1 MEEQR
6 LEGPRLNPLSGTTRQ
21 LVIIL
26 HGYGADGADLISLG
40 QQWQRVMP
48 DAEFVAPNAPQF
60 CQNPPMGYQWFPLNV
75 TMQGV
80 VSTPQE
86 RWDGAVSA
94 APSINAFIDAE
105 LERTGLEASQLALV
119 GFSQGAMMA
128 LHVGLRRAVSPAAI
142 VSYSGML
149 LGTEHLGATS
159 AKPPVFLA
167 HGSLDDIV
175 PFAAMEMTK
184 QALEATKIDVTPY
197 VEQGIGHGIDGEAT
211 WLGGEF
217 MARQFN
223 VLDAGK

>member
-1 MEEQR
+1 MDVQR
-6 LEGPRLNPLSGTTRQ
+6 LDGPRLNSLSGTTKQ

-26 HGYGADGADLISLG
+26 HGYGADGADLIPLG
-40 QQWQRVMP
+40 KQWQQLLP

-86 RWDGAVSA
+86 RWDGAQA
-94 APSINAFIDAE
+94 ATPSLDAFIDTE
-105 LERTGLEASQLALV
+105 LARTKLEPSNLALV

-128 LHVGLRRAVSPAAI
+128 LHVGLRRTPSPAAI

-149 LGTEHLGATS
+149 LGPDHLDTIT

-167 HGSLDDIV
+167 HGSVDEIV
-175 PFAAMEMTK
+175 PFEAMSLSQ
-184 QALEATKIDVTPY
+184 QALTNLYIEVTPY
-197 VEQGIGHGIDGEAT
+197 VEEGVGHGIDGEAT
-211 WLGGEF
+211 WLAGEF
-217 MARQFN
+217 LAKNFI
-223 VLDAGK
+223 